1 MQAEFATGEIKEKA
15 PRNKV
20 SCFIEYYPEEIF
32 VCNATLETDSS
43 GASKVV
49 DLITDIEREVIR
61 GDVNAATFDHIK
73 QSLKQ
78 EFVANQ
84 QNNQY
89 WLDVITDKELL
100 GKDFI
105 SAYIETLES
114 ISIDKFIAFV
124 RDISSKGN
132 HVSVVMEGTTE
143 DVNTQNL
150 FRDNEFIRDF
160 FGL

>member
-1 MQAEFATGEIKEKA
+1 M
-15 PRNKV
+15 
-20 SCFIEYYPEEIF
+20 
-32 VCNATLETDSS
+32 
-43 GASKVV
+43 
-49 DLITDIEREVIR
+49 
-61 GDVNAATFDHIK
+61 
-73 QSLKQ
+73 
-78 EFVANQ
+78 
-84 QNNQY
+84 
-89 WLDVITDKELL
+89 